1 MAGAIAGMT
10 VSLGGFGQDAEGSAA
25 ALYTDLADLQD
36 FPYMQAMQDGTG
48 AGLRLFDGTPPVA
61 LDLEELGVD
70 DVGARTSLRFR
81 VLRSG

>member
-1 MAGAIAGMT
+1 MT
-10 VSLGGFGQDAEGSAA
+10 VSLDGFGQDDAGSAA
-25 ALYTDLADLQD
+25 ALYTDLADLQGS
-36 FPYMQAMQDGTG
+36 PYMTAMQDGTG

>member
-1 MAGAIAGMT
+1 MT
-10 VSLGGFGQDAEGSAA
+10 VSLDGFGQDDAGSAA
-25 ALYTDLADLQD
+25 ALYTDLADLQGS
-36 FPYMQAMQDGTG
+36 PYMTAMQDGTG
-48 AGLRLFDGTPPVA
+48 AGLRLFDGRPPVA

>member
-10 VSLGGFGQDAEGSAA
+10 VSLGGFVQDAEGSAA

-48 AGLRLFDGTPPVA
+48 AGLRLFDGRPPVA
-61 LDLEELGVD
+61 LEELGVD

>member
-48 AGLRLFDGTPPVA
+48 AGLRLFDGRPPVA
-61 LDLEELGVD
+61 LEELGVD

>member
-1 MAGAIAGMT
+1 MT
-10 VSLGGFGQDAEGSAA
+10 VSLDGFGQDDAGSAA

-48 AGLRLFDGTPPVA
+48 AGLRLFDGRPPVA
-61 LDLEELGVD
+61 LEELGVD

>member
-1 MAGAIAGMT
+1 MT
-10 VSLGGFGQDAEGSAA
+10 VSPDGFVQDAEGSAA
-25 ALYTDLADLQD
+25 ALYTDLVDLQD

-48 AGLRLFDGTPPVA
+48 AGLRLFDGAPPVA
-61 LDLEELGVD
+61 LEELGVD

>member
-1 MAGAIAGMT
+1 MAGVIAAMT
-10 VSLGGFGQDAEGSAA
+10 VSLDGFGQDAAGSAA
-25 ALYTDLADLQD
+25 ALYTDLADLQGS
-36 FPYMQAMQDGTG
+36 PYMTAMQDGTG

-61 LDLEELGVD
+61 LEELGVD